1 MEKNNI
7 IWKPQAKQA
16 TFMRRKEFEVL
27 YGGAAGGGKSD
38 ALVIEALRQVHI
50 PHYKALILRKTFP
63 QLRELIDKSL
73 IYYPQAFPGARYNS
87 SSHTWKFPSGARVI
101 FGSMNRPT
109 DKIQY
114 QGQAFDVIMF
124 DELTHFT
131 FDEYIY
137 LHSRCRPNGPG
148 TQCYIRCTCNPG
160 GIGHAWVKDRFID
173 PAPPMTPIE
182 DVSTWTDPNGEEFSA
197 VRHRIFVPSTVFD
210 NEELL
215 RNDPS
220 YIERLAALPEAEKKA
235 LLYGDWDSF
244 SGQVFHIDDD
254 PQHYE
259 DGRWTHVIEPF
270 KIPADWKIVCGL
282 DWGYAKPFAVGWFA
296 VANSRHKHG
305 NSPIYMI
312 AEYYGCTGTPNEGI
326 KAEPTEV
333 AQKIRE
339 IEETNPDLKGRQITR
354 VGDPAIWGKQAGSSI
369 GELFER
375 ERIYFERGIN
385 DRLNGKMQLHYRL
398 AYDDDGYP
406 MFQVFNTCRHWIRT
420 IPSLVY
426 DERYVEDV
434 DSDGEDHLYDM
445 TKYVL
450 MRNPIVPPMK
460 PAKKPKPYNPL
471 DTDMETEHMDR
482 YEFYRKY

>member
-1 MEKNNI
+1 M
-7 IWKPQAKQA
+7 
-16 TFMRRKEFEVL
+16 
-27 YGGAAGGGKSD
+27 
-38 ALVIEALRQVHI
+38 
-50 PHYKALILRKTFP
+50 
-63 QLRELIDKSL
+63 
-73 IYYPQAFPGARYNS
+73 
-87 SSHTWKFPSGARVI
+87 
-101 FGSMNRPT
+101 
-109 DKIQY
+109 
-114 QGQAFDVIMF
+114 
-124 DELTHFT
+124 
-131 FDEYIY
+131 
-137 LHSRCRPNGPG
+137 
-148 TQCYIRCTCNPG
+148 
-160 GIGHAWVKDRFID
+160 
-173 PAPPMTPIE
+173 
-182 DVSTWTDPNGEEFSA
+182 
-197 VRHRIFVPSTVFD
+197 
-210 NEELL
+210 
-215 RNDPS
+215 
-220 YIERLAALPEAEKKA
+220 
-235 LLYGDWDSF
+235 
-244 SGQVFHIDDD
+244 
-254 PQHYE
+254 
-259 DGRWTHVIEPF
+259 
-270 KIPADWKIVCGL
+270 CGM
-282 DWGYAKPFAVGWFA
+282 DWGYARPFAVGWFA
-296 VANSRHKHG
+296 VANTRHKNG

-406 MFQVFNTCRHWIRT
+406 MFQVFNNCRHWIRT

-460 PAKKPKPYNPL
+460 PAKKPKPYDPL
-471 DTDMETEHMDR
+471 ETDGETIDR
-482 YEFYRKY
+482 YEFYRRY